1 MTDTHLIVIGEV
13 SQRSGFSVA
22 TLRYYEQK
30 GLITSVG
37 RRGLHRL
44 FDTRVLQQLTLIS
57 LGRSAGF
64 TLEEIA
70 AMFGSDGEPHIDRH
84 ALLDKADEI
93 DDSIKRL
100 TAMRDGLRHTAACR
114 AADHLACPTFQ
125 KIMRVT
131 AARGPRPAPRRQVAH
146 TI

>member
-1 MTDTHLIVIGEV
+1 MTDTQVISIGEAAH
-13 SQRSGFSVA
+13 RSGFSVA
-22 TLRYYEQK
+22 TLRYYEER

-44 FDTRVLQQLTLIS
+44 FETRVLQQLTLIS

-64 TLEEIA
+64 TLDEIA
-70 AMFGSDGEPHIDRH
+70 AMFGSDGEPRIDRA
-84 ALLDKADEI
+84 ALVAKADEL
-93 DDSIKRL
+93 DDTIKRL
-100 TAMRDGLRHTAACR
+100 TVMRDGLRHTAACR

-131 AARGPRPAPRRQVAH
+131 AARGPRPVERR
-146 TI
+146 